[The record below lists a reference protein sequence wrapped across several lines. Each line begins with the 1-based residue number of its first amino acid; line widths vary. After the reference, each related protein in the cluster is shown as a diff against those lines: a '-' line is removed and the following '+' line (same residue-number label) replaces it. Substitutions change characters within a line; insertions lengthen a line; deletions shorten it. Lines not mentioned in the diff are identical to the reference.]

1 MFLAQ
6 MSLSITRQIPIN
18 WRWAWDLL
26 RGKLKNII
34 RCTYDRKYSFQNE
47 KKMKQNS
54 DEAERSE
61 ENYLPLWDKVK
72 HIRMRLEGDELEK

>member
-1 MFLAQ
+1 
-6 MSLSITRQIPIN
+6 
-18 WRWAWDLL
+18 
-26 RGKLKNII
+26 
-34 RCTYDRKYSFQNE
+34 
-47 KKMKQNS
+47 MKQNS